1 MSQSRVDNRIA
12 SGNEAPIPPKQRV
25 LSIDLV
31 RGLVMVL
38 MALDHVRDFFGPT
51 EQYDPTDLSHV
62 SAAMFLTR
70 LVTHLCAPTFVF
82 LAGTSAFLS
91 GGAGRSRAER
101 SRYLLVRGLWLIF
114 LELTIVHFGWAL
126 WSYQYIGLQVI
137 WALGC
142 CMIALAGLIWLPLP
156 AIAVIG

>member
-1 MSQSRVDNRIA
+1 MSQSRIEGRIA
-12 SGNEAPIPPKQRV
+12 SGHEVPTFAKQRV

-51 EQYDPTDLSHV
+51 GRYDPTDLSHV

-114 LELTIVHFGWAL
+114 LELTVVHFGWSL
-126 WSYQYIGLQVI
+126 WHYQFVTLQVI

-142 CMIALAGLIWLPLP
+142 CMIVLAG
-156 AIAVIG
+156 